1 VRVLTLLGIVLILAT
16 PMVPLAQY
24 THAGQG
30 MLYVNEPM
38 LSIGNNTTIGQL
50 GYKTDYYMN
59 TNLTIQAGKKLTL
72 LNLDIY
78 IQASQVNITDL
89 GSLNIS
95 NSCIQMYSVN
105 QSLGLYVKGTSSTD
119 ANLSIKDSSWSDPG
133 SIVMSYATARIVNST
148 ISSGFEKPS
157 TMGQTLQMTITNSSL
172 ISYNSTFD
180 GLLHTPPIM
189 DNNVAYVSYA
199 RDVPFSTEGN
209 VPLTDFLL
217 SGSDPLVTGIM
228 VNLTYSGN
236 NPTGNNALNFS
247 YAGNFESFKFGDTGS
262 VHVESSTSFNLTLSG
277 KLSDLNNLV
286 SNLYASMY
294 IANTQGSNSSIESLN
309 ITLLS
314 NDTVS
319 LYGLNYFSYEI
330 SNSSITLAGSS
341 LDLDRNNPYI
351 YKNVMNPGHDFLLAE
366 NSSIYILGTE
376 ITGEKGNSSFFSNID
391 SSVLL
396 YSYVYINASTG
407 VYADSNFQVS
417 IIPLTCSTYVAMMNE
432 VAEKSLLEIG
442 LNDLIQNNQSYVNY
456 LLTDY
461 INGSIEIYT
470 GNYAIKIYNITEDI
484 GLPEYNYSSHNRVN
498 ETVHTDLPILSIE
511 LKNKYIL
518 MGSDNNLTLNISLAG
533 TDSLQIS
540 LSEEIYFGN
549 NKYLPVVNRNENIT
563 NLLTNPVSTGAFVP
577 YINAKLLTLI
587 VQIHTD
593 VPTYQGENLTHSFVT
608 PLVLNVM
615 LNTSHS
621 YTWLRDQNILKITVN
636 YSLLTG
642 PFNFSIFAEASINS
656 LSGELNT
663 TTIDNVKASN
673 ENGSLDMLFN
683 LTSLAENVTILI
695 TVRNGSLM
703 LENASN
709 VMHFDILENSSYF
722 PLSNVDI
729 KVEGLNNG
737 MSWTI
742 AFGNYTVTETGNN
755 AEIQLPNGIYNYS
768 FLPIPGYVSNQSAGI
783 IAAIHDVEYLNVSF
797 SRYEYTI
804 MIQEVGLPSFTTW
817 TILIGNNTI
826 YTNRSTLD
834 LYLPNGTYD
843 LSFQSSDYVSENNSY
858 PVLVTGS
865 GVVLHI
871 AFERKVHASM
881 LDSVLKLIYGSPFSY
896 LLATI
901 VGIAYYRFY
910 LGSARICSLC
920 LARIPRNRLKCQ
932 HCKVMK
938 KEG

>member
-1 VRVLTLLGIVLILAT
+1 MGIVLILAT
-16 PMVPLAQY
+16 PMVPFAQY

-30 MLYVNEPM
+30 ISSANEPM
-38 LSIGNNTTIGQL
+38 LSISNNTTIGQP

-95 NSCIQMYSVN
+95 NSSIRMYSVN
-105 QSLGLYVKGTSSTD
+105 QSVQLFVIGTNSSD
-119 ANLSIKDSSWSDPG
+119 ANLSIIDSSWSDPG
-133 SIVMSYATARIVNST
+133 SIVMSHAAAKIVNSS

-157 TMGQTLQMTITNSSL
+157 NKGQTLQVTIKNSSL
-172 ISYNSTFD
+172 ITYNSTFA
-180 GLLHTPPIM
+180 GLLHTPPIT
-189 DNNVAYVSYA
+189 DNNVAYLSYV
-199 RDVPFSTEGN
+199 RDVAFSTEGN
-209 VPLTDFLL
+209 VPLSDFLL
-217 SGSDPLVTGIM
+217 SRSDPLVTRIM

-247 YAGNFESFKFGDTGS
+247 YAANFQSFKFGDTGS
-262 VHVESSTSFNLTLSG
+262 VNVESSTSFNLTLSG
-277 KLSDLNNLV
+277 ELSDLNNLV
-286 SNLYASMY
+286 NNLSASMY
-294 IANTQGSNSSIESLN
+294 IANTQGSNSSIESMN

-407 VYADSNFQVS
+407 VYADSNFPVS
-417 IIPLTCSTYVAMMNE
+417 IVPLTCSTYVAMMNV
-432 VAEKSLLEIG
+432 VAARSLLEIG

-461 INGSIEIYT
+461 INGSVEIYT

-484 GLPEYNYSSHNRVN
+484 GLPEYNYSSHDRVN
-498 ETVHTDLPILSIE
+498 ETVHTDLPILSLE
-511 LKNKYIL
+511 LKNKYVL
-518 MGSDNNLTLNISLAG
+518 MGSDNNLTLNISLVSA
-533 TDSLQIS
+533 DSIQIS

-549 NKYLPVVNRNENIT
+549 NQYLPVLNRKENIT
-563 NLLTNPVSTGAFVP
+563 NALTNPVSTGAFIP
-577 YINAKLLTLI
+577 YINAKLITLI
-587 VQIHTD
+587 VQIYTD
-593 VPTYQGENLTHSFVT
+593 VPTYQGKNLTYSFVT
-608 PLVLNVM
+608 PLALNVM

-621 YTWLRDQNILKITVN
+621 YTWLRDQNFLKITVN

-656 LSGELNT
+656 LSGVLNA
-663 TTIDNVKASN
+663 TITDNVKASN
-673 ENGSLDMLFN
+673 DNGSLDMLFN
-683 LTSLAENVTILI
+683 LTSLTENVTILI
-695 TVRNGSLM
+695 TVRNSSLM
-703 LENASN
+703 LENTSQ

-722 PLSNVDI
+722 PFSNVDI
-729 KVEGLNNG
+729 KVEGLENG
-737 MSWTI
+737 MTWTI
-742 AFGNYTVTETGNN
+742 ALGNYTVTKTGNS

-768 FLPIPGYVSNQSAGI
+768 FIPIPGYVSNQSEGI
-783 IAAIHDVEYLNVSF
+783 LAATHDVEYLNVSF
-797 SRYEYTI
+797 SQYEYTI

-817 TILIGNNTI
+817 SILIGNSTI
-826 YTNRSTLD
+826 YTNRSTLN
-834 LYLPNGTYD
+834 LYLPNGSYE
-843 LSFQSSDYVSENNSY
+843 LSFKSSGYISGNNSY
-858 PVLVTGS
+858 PVLVTGA
-865 GVVLHI
+865 GIVLHI
-871 AFERKVHASM
+871 TFERKEHASM
-881 LDSVLKLIYGSPFSY
+881 LDSVLKIIYDSPISY
-896 LLATI
+896 LLAII

-938 KEG
+938 KED